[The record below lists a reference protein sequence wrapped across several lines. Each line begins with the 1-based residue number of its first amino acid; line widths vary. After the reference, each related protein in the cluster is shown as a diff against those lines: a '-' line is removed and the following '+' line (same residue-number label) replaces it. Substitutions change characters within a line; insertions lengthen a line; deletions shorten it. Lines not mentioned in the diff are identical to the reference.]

1 MCGVTHSNVG
11 HDAFSA
17 SCARTGQRRICVS
30 CSIHVC
36 DMCDVTPIYTQKC
49 PIYNQKRP
57 TCTHKSPRY
66 TQKRPIYIKHLRGT
80 GNKDGVARRVEEGLM
95 LWRQRSMQLLEQ
107 RLAPLLQQQLSND
120 IHVKSVS
127 FCAYK
132 ALLSVFRALLSV
144 YRALLSV
151 FRALLCVF

>member
-1 MCGVTHSNVG
+1 
-11 HDAFSA
+11 
-17 SCARTGQRRICVS
+17 
-30 CSIHVC
+30 
-36 DMCDVTPIYTQKC
+36 
-49 PIYNQKRP
+49 
-57 TCTHKSPRY
+57 
-66 TQKRPIYIKHLRGT
+66 
-80 GNKDGVARRVEEGLM
+80 
-95 LWRQRSMQLLEQ
+95 MQLLEQ